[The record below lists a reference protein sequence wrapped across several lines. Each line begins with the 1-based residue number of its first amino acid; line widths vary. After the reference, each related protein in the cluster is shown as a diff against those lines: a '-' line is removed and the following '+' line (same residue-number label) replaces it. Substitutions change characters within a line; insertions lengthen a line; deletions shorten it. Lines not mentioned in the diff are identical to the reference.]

1 MYKYSNI
8 LSVVVTCQML
18 TGDFAGSAVAHVHDC
33 MWGTGVR
40 VQRINVHRMRRA
52 FSVHANSARTGLMGW
67 PSMVCDGIANG
78 LSFATLIK
86 KRPERCRK
94 RRIS

>member
-1 MYKYSNI
+1 MKRINQQYEY
-8 LSVVVTCQML
+8 
-18 TGDFAGSAVAHVHDC
+18 
-33 MWGTGVR
+33 TGVLCDLPNRMALLCSR
-40 VQRINVHRMRRA
+40 VRIRGVLGYSVLGFGCIA